1 MLIYLYQ
8 VSFKKWYPPF
18 ITFYQRKLYFLL
30 FLRLNVNKNFN
41 QDVSNATLDIMAD
54 DRDEMRKS
62 SQKTMWDRKKKKFVS
77 VQSTMEKTKKFKTE
91 SGAYI
96 NASYKSN
103 LYSKWLKNS
112 KAGDRYEDQDDGD
125 DGEDKKDKKFFGAS
139 NLLKFIKFFN
149 NCIEIN

>member
-1 MLIYLYQ
+1 MVNLNL
-8 VSFKKWYPPF
+8 F
-18 ITFYQRKLYFLL
+18 IL
-30 FLRLNVNKNFN
+30 FRLNINKNFN

-112 KAGDRYEDQDDGD
+112 KAGDRYEDQDDE
-125 DGEDKKDKKFFGAS
+125 DGEDNKDKKFFGAS
-139 NLLKFIKFFN
+139 NFN
-149 NCIEIN
+149 NF